1 MRFRG
6 VLLILSLSLT
16 LTVLGCTSKPPAD
29 TATDTGTAPSD
40 TTTATA
46 KGGKEAKE
54 REHKEARRQQE
65 KEQKKAPVIVPAGT
79 SITVSLGSALGSR
92 LSQAGQTFT
101 GTVAQDVTVGS
112 DIVIP
117 KGSTVSGTVTDAK
130 ALGKFKG
137 GAVLNIR
144 LDSINLNGYNLPV
157 QTAARSFTEKGKG
170 KRTAVLT
177 GGGAALG
184 GIFGALAGGGKG
196 AAIGAAAGAGAGAG
210 GSAFTGNK
218 EIVLPAE
225 SDVAFELTQEVKLE
239 RM

>member
-1 MRFRG
+1 MRSRL
-6 VLLILSLSLT
+6 VLLTLSLYLT
-16 LTVLGCTSKPPAD
+16 FAVLGCTSKPPAD
-29 TATDTGTAPSD
+29 TSTDTTANPSD
-40 TTTATA
+40 TTA
-46 KGGKEAKE
+46 KGGGKEAKE
-54 REHKEARRQQE
+54 GKESKEAKKE
-65 KEQKKAPVIVPAGT
+65 KKKEPVIVPAGT
-79 SITVSLGSALGSR
+79 SVTVTLGSALGSK

-101 GTVAQDVTVGS
+101 GTVAKDITVGNEV
-112 DIVIP
+112 VIP
-117 KGSTVSGTVTDAK
+117 KGSTVAGSVTDAK

-137 GAVLNIR
+137 GAVLDIR
-144 LDSINLNGYNLPV
+144 LDSINLNGYDMPV

-170 KRTAVLT
+170 KRTAVIT

-184 GIFGALAGGGKG
+184 GIIGAIAGGGKG

-225 SDVAFELTQEVKLE
+225 SDVTFELTQELKLE

>member
-1 MRFRG
+1 MRSRL
-6 VLLILSLSLT
+6 VLLTLGLYLT

-29 TATDTGTAPSD
+29 TSTDTAAPGETS
-40 TTTATA
+40 A
-46 KGGKEAKE
+46 KGGKEAKQAKE
-54 REHKEARRQQE
+54 AKEARKE
-65 KEQKKAPVIVPAGT
+65 KKKEPVIVPAGT
-79 SITVSLGSALGSR
+79 SVTVSLGSALGSK
-92 LSQAGQTFT
+92 LSQAGQAFT
-101 GTVAQDVTVGS
+101 GTVAKDITVGNEV
-112 DIVIP
+112 VIP
-117 KGSTVSGTVTDAK
+117 KGSTVAGTVTDAK
-130 ALGKFKG
+130 ALGRFKG

-144 LDSINLNGYNLPV
+144 LDSINLNGYDLPV

-184 GIFGALAGGGKG
+184 GIIGAIAGGGKG

-225 SDVAFELTQEVKLE
+225 SDVTFELTQELKLE

>member
-1 MRFRG
+1 MRSRMA
-6 VLLILSLSLT
+6 LLTLSLYLAFA
-16 LTVLGCTSKPPAD
+16 LLGCTSKPPAD
-29 TATDTGTAPSD
+29 TTTDTGTAAD
-40 TTTATA
+40 TTAT
-46 KGGKEAKE
+46 GGKEAKGGKGA
-54 REHKEARRQQE
+54 KEARKE
-65 KEQKKAPVIVPAGT
+65 KKKEPVIVPAGT
-79 SITVSLGSALGSR
+79 SVTVSLGSALGSK

-101 GTVAQDVTVGS
+101 GSVAKDVTVGNEV
-112 DIVIP
+112 VIP

-144 LDSINLNGYNLPV
+144 LDSINLNGYDMPV
-157 QTAARSFTEKGKG
+157 QTAARTYTEKGKG
-170 KRTAVLT
+170 KRTAVMT

-184 GIFGALAGGGKG
+184 GIIGALAGGGKG

-210 GSAFTGNK
+210 GSALTGNK

-225 SDVAFELTQEVKLE
+225 SAVTFELTQELKLE